1 MGAEGLKNLEKF
13 LTLYTDTSV
22 VSQHEVTKDMVE
34 APGGFVKVK
43 RHKCAWASAAR
54 FCNFPSI
61 SWVPG
66 DRDKKV
72 ALFF

>member
-43 RHKCAWASAAR
+43 RH
-54 FCNFPSI
+54 
-61 SWVPG
+61 
-66 DRDKKV
+66 
-72 ALFF
+72 